1 MKNPHPILVFNV
13 ASFGTV
19 LRCVAPH
26 NQGMK
31 VAGSRLVLLL
41 LVHQSLE
48 TK

>member
-13 ASFGTV
+13 ASYGTV
-19 LRCVAPH
+19 LHCVSPH

-31 VAGSRLVLLL
+31 VADSDLILLP
-41 LVHQSLE
+41 LVHQPLE